1 MIGTQD
7 QSGFTPNRF
16 FVLVR
21 KATPDKVMQELKHF
35 KGKVPKTS
43 LTRDQQWMNNLK
55 NIARYLLSN
64 YEIIRRS
71 TR

>member
-43 LTRDQQWMNNLK
+43 LTGDQQWMNNLK
-55 NIARYLLSN
+55 NMARYLLSN